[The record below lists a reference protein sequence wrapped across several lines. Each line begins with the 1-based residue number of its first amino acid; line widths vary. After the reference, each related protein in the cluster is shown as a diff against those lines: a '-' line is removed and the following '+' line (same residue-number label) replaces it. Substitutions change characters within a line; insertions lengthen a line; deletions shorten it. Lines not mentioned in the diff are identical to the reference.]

1 MSNNSRI
8 FSDPTPSSDPAL
20 HCTTLHC
27 TVVCAVPGLVLPDL
41 NGVSNS
47 MCVCVDVCMCIRMC
61 MYACA

>member
-8 FSDPTPSSDPAL
+8 FSDPAPSSDPAL
-20 HCTTLHC
+20 H
-27 TVVCAVPGLVLPDL
+27 CAVPGLVLPDL